1 MATDNSI
8 REVKLVHRQGK
19 HDFLI
24 ETFHIGNLILFCRK
38 KNEKDLT
45 DPSIASWYNYAGYE
59 LWDENGYEYDYEA
72 DGWFQ
77 DEGTGEWK
85 QDPEYAKY
93 YEEYYRQF
101 YLHHQNQL
109 EQNRLDHQSGTPPDP
124 KDELDQLSATLASN
138 TTTTK
143 KVRRLHVY

>member
-101 YLHHQNQL
+101 YLHQQNQIL
-109 EQNRLDHQSGTPPDP
+109 EQQNRLAGQSGTSPDHP
-124 KDELDQLSATLASN
+124 KDELDQLA
-138 TTTTK
+138 TK
-143 KVRRLHVY
+143 KVRIYYLTPRGVR